1 MEKIKYECIWNPC
14 ANITTYELA
23 RCIPYLFIKLH
34 EIEEWDEL
42 DTGITRHFDVS
53 EFDYGKMINDNAEKL
68 RELMNE

>member
-23 RCIPYLFIKLH
+23 RCIPYLYNRFF
-34 EIEEWDEL
+34 EIEDWDKL

-53 EFDYGKMINDNAEKL
+53 KFDYGKMINDNAKKL
-68 RELMNE
+68 KGLLR